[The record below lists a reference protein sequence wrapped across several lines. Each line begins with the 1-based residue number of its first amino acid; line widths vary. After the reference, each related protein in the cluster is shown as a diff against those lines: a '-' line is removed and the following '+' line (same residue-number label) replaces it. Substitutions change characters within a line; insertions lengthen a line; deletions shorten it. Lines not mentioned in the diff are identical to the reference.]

1 MPDIGSGLTVAS
13 AVIGANG
20 AKKAASTQ
28 AKSADAASQMQQ
40 QRFDQVREDLS
51 PYRDSGSNASNRL
64 EYLLGLT
71 PLEGEE
77 RYKTSELLD
86 ESSGVPAPNAKLYAT
101 DKRYKAFWDANV
113 ASHIKQLGKGYDSR
127 TNAGNKLAEALK
139 KQLGYVVDPLDTSDG
154 QYGSLLKEFTGDDLE
169 NDPGYQFGL
178 SEGNKALDR
187 KFAAGGGY
195 FSGAAVKAANRFG
208 QDYAGTK
215 FNEAFSRDN
224 TTKSRAANF
233 LSSVASMGANAAAQ
247 TGNASIAT
255 GNAIA
260 NNMTGAGNA
269 QAAGTVGAYNA
280 WGNALGQI
288 GNNYQQ
294 NQAMQS
300 SNNNATYSGNP
311 LAKWGASDGG
321 MYGGSDS
328 WS

>member
-1 MPDIGSGLTVAS
+1 MPSVSSGLSIGSAI
-13 AVIGANG
+13 IGANG
-20 AKKAASTQ
+20 AKKAARTQ

-40 QRFDQVREDLS
+40 QRFEQVREDLS
-51 PYRDSGSNASNRL
+51 PYRDAGSAASNRL
-64 EYLLGLT
+64 EYLLGLS

-77 RYKTSELLD
+77 RYKTDELV
-86 ESSGVPAPNAKLYAT
+86 SGGGGTPMPNAKLYAT
-101 DKRYKAFWDANV
+101 DKAYKAAWDANL
-113 ASHIKQLGKGYDSR
+113 ASHIQQLGKGYDSR
-127 TNAGNKLAEALK
+127 TNAGNQLALALK
-139 KQLGYVVDPLDTSDG
+139 RKLGYATDPLDTSDG
-154 QYGSLLKEFTGDDLE
+154 QYGSLMKEFTGDDLE

-187 KFAAGGGY
+187 RFAAGGGY
-195 FSGAAVKAANRFG
+195 FSGAAIKAANRFG

-247 TGNASIAT
+247 TGNASVAT

-260 NNMTGAGNA
+260 GNMTGAANA
-269 QAAGTVGAYNA
+269 QAAGTVGAANA

-294 NQAMQS
+294 QQLLS
-300 SNNNATYSGNP
+300 SDNNMRYSGNP
-311 LAKWGASDGG
+311 MANWGTSNGG
-321 MYGGSDS
+321 IYGGSDS
-328 WS
+328 WG